1 MMATSCLFCQTL
13 LLIIIDIVAIIML
26 LTIPPAIE
34 IKSFSEN
41 QGEKG

>member
-13 LLIIIDIVAIIML
+13 LLIIIDIVAIML
-26 LTIPPAIE
+26 LTIPPAIK
-34 IKSFSEN
+34 IKYFFSEN